1 MNHPKP
7 TNNRMNTI
15 PKPFIAAGLALALS
29 TLNPQPSTVFAQ
41 GSLTPPGAPAPTMK
55 TLAQIEARTP
65 ISSAP
70 FTISVPGSYYLI
82 TNLTVRSGDA
92 IAIATNGVT
101 LDLNGFTLSS
111 TANPANGNGVLL
123 TGSLSDITIANGHI
137 RGGVTNNAGT
147 YGGPGFMHGISYSS
161 GALLNTRVVGVT
173 VAGCQHYGI
182 YLGIGHSTVVES
194 CTVRTV
200 GSYGIFATTIKN
212 STASDCGLPAIYG
225 SQVSDCRGQS
235 SNDYGI
241 SANTAQNCY
250 GYSSS
255 SSAIGLSANTA
266 QNCYGYSSSSGIGLN
281 AYTAQNCYGYSSS
294 GTALSAQTA
303 LNCYGESGSGT
314 ALSALTAQNCYGSSS
329 SSTGLSATTAQNCY
343 GYSNSG
349 TGLYANTAHNCY
361 GYSVSDSGL
370 FADRTAT
377 GCYGY
382 SFSGPRGLYA
392 RSANTCVGYRTGG
405 RAIEATVANGCYAQ
419 SGTNFITYKYNMP

>member
-1 MNHPKP
+1 MKTTRLIH
-7 TNNRMNTI
+7 
-15 PKPFIAAGLALALS
+15 AASLALALS

-70 FTISVPGSYYLI
+70 FTISVPGSYYLT
-82 TNLTVRSGDA
+82 TNLTVSSGDA
-92 IAIATNGVT
+92 IIIAASGVT

-111 TANPANGNGVLL
+111 TANPAAGYGVRLN
-123 TGSLSDITIANGHI
+123 GSLSDITIANGHI

-147 YGGPGFMHGISYSS
+147 YGGPGFQYGIAFFSEAPLS
-161 GALLNTRVVGVT
+161 TRVVGVT
-173 VAGCQHYGI
+173 VSGCLYYGI
-182 YLGIGHSTVVES
+182 HLGFGESTVVES

-200 GSYGIFATTIKN
+200 GSLGIVATTIKN
-212 STASDCGLPAIYG
+212 STASDCDWTAIYG

-235 SNDYGI
+235 S
-241 SANTAQNCY
+241 SAT
-250 GYSSS
+250 
-255 SSAIGLSANTA
+255 GLSAITA

-281 AYTAQNCYGYSSS
+281 AETAQNCYGYSSS

-314 ALSALTAQNCYGSSS
+314 ALSAQTAQNCYGYSSS
-329 SSTGLSATTAQNCY
+329 GTGLSATTAQNCY
-343 GYSNSG
+343 GYSSSG
-349 TGLYANTAHNCY
+349 TGLSATTAHNCY

-392 RSANTCVGYRTGG
+392 LSANTCVGYRLGG

-419 SGTNFITYKYNMP
+419 NGTNFITYKYNMP